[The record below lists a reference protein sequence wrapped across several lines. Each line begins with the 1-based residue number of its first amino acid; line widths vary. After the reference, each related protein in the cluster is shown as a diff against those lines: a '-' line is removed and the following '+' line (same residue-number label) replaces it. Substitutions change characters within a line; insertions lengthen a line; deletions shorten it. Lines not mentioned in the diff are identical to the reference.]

1 MPDVIARDLAPRLRK
16 AARQFPAVTLTG
28 PRQSG
33 KSTLCRALFPRLG
46 YANLEAPDVRA
57 FASDDPRAFLAQF
70 PKGAVIDEVQRCPDL
85 PSYLQGIIDA
95 DPKPG
100 RWVLTGSQNLALLES
115 VSQSLAGRSAVLYL
129 LPLARSEVLRFGR
142 HPKSLDET
150 LLAGG
155 YPRIFD
161 RDLDPSD
168 WLRSYVA
175 TYIER
180 DVRTISNVGD
190 LATFQRF
197 VELCAGRT
205 AQLLNYSSLAS
216 DCGISQPSAK
226 AWLSILETSFIV
238 FRLQP
243 FHANRRKRLVKMP
256 KLHFHD
262 SGLACWLLGIR
273 TAEQLR
279 SHPLRGA
286 IFESWVVS
294 EIGKHRMNRG
304 EPGGL
309 SYYRDRDGAEAD
321 LIVENAGGLTLVE
334 AKSAQTPSTSLF
346 DGAKRVRGH
355 LASLARS
362 FEVVVA
368 YGGDEGQQRSHAKL
382 VPWAKLHESTWTR

>member
-1 MPDVIARDLAPRLRK
+1 MLIDRDLTPQLRK

-33 KSTLCRALFPRLG
+33 KSTLCRAIFLKLP
-46 YANLEAPDVRA
+46 YASLEAPDVRA

-70 PKGAVIDEVQRCPDL
+70 PKGAIVDEVQRCPDL
-85 PSYLQGIIDA
+85 PSYLQNIIDA

-100 RWVLTGSQNLALLES
+100 RWILNGSQNLTLLES
-115 VSQSLAGRSAVLYL
+115 VSQSLAGRSAVLHL
-129 LPLARSEVLRFGR
+129 LPLARSEVIRFKR

-150 LLAGG
+150 LIAGG

-161 RDLDPSD
+161 KKLEPSD

-190 LATFQRF
+190 LSTFQRF

-205 AQLLNYSSLAS
+205 AQLLNYSALAG

-226 AWLSILETSFIV
+226 AWLSILETSFIA
-238 FRLQP
+238 FRLPP
-243 FHANRRKRLVKMP
+243 FHSNLRKRLVKMP
-256 KLHFHD
+256 KLHFYD

-273 TAEQLR
+273 SPEQLR

-286 IFESWVVS
+286 IFETWVVS
-294 EIGKHRMNRG
+294 EIYKHRMNRG
-304 EPGGL
+304 EPDGL
-309 SYYRDRDGAEAD
+309 SYYRDRDAAEAD
-321 LIVENAGGLTLVE
+321 LVVEHPGGLTLVE
-334 AKSAQTPSTSLF
+334 AKSAETASASLF
-346 DGAKRVRGH
+346 AGANQVRGH
-355 LASLARS
+355 LSDPSRPCD
-362 FEVVVA
+362 VVVA
-368 YGGDEGQQRSHAKL
+368 YGGDEAQRRSDAKL
-382 VPWAKLHESTWTR
+382 VPWAKLQESKW